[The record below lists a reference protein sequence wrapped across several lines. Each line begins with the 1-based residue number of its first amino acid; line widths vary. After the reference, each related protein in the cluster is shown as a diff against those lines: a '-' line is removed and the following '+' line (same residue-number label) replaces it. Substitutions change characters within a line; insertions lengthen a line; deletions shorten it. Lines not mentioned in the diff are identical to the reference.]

1 MTVEA
6 IRLENFMAF
15 ADTGWIELKPITL
28 LFGRNS
34 SGKSAIIR
42 ALRFL
47 RQSLDEKADSDNGVL
62 KFTAEYGVNLGSYEE
77 TIHGGGQYKERIMCF
92 HFRCAIPEASDM
104 VRKEINIWRQE
115 NNLPSI
121 VAGGQDS
128 LSLAISFART
138 PSNTA
143 ELIGIE
149 LSCNWHIL
157 NDQDSQ
163 VLLLAQLLDENT
175 RKEVNY
181 DKWWLDTDL
190 PNWFAQDW
198 RFTTFHFQHNFLPD
212 LQEAPVVVLK
222 QVFNHLAESI
232 STFLKSIEY
241 LGPIRPDPQRIY
253 FLDEIGRQR
262 WRQKGWGAFVDLLED
277 RLGETLE
284 DLGKWLKYLK
294 LGKQILSPINK
305 VAYKDAFIASVEIEE
320 FEEDSNKSSS
330 VYPTLLNM
338 GFGTSQIFPII
349 VHAVTLR
356 QRANTE
362 QPVYVVIEQPELHL
376 HPQAQAR
383 LADIFIKML
392 FNNDNNDNTE
402 ARYQIRFLL
411 ETHSEHLMLR
421 FRRRIAETTF
431 DALDPKH
438 PAFPSNEDFHFYKEN
453 FGLVYL
459 ERRDG
464 ASMVEYVNVDHRG
477 QMVDPS
483 TEFRIFFDD
492 DYKEVEFLAD
502 AKMAILNIEYGNT
515 HSS

>member
-15 ADTGWIELKPITL
+15 ADTGWIELQSITL

-47 RQSLDEKADSDNGVL
+47 RQNLDEEADYSDNGIL
-62 KFTAEYGVNLGSYEE
+62 KFVAEYGVDLGSFDE
-77 TIHGGGQYKERIMCF
+77 TIHGGEKYNKRIMRF
-92 HFRCAIPEASDM
+92 HFRCAVPEASDM

-121 VAGGQDS
+121 VAGEQDF

-138 PSNTA
+138 PSNTT

-149 LSCNWHIL
+149 LTCNWHIL

-163 VLLLAQLLDENT
+163 ILLLAQLLDEDT

-181 DKWWLDTDL
+181 DEWWLDTDL

-198 RFTTFHFQHNFLPD
+198 RFTTFHFQYNFLPD
-212 LQEAPVVVLK
+212 LQEAPVEVLK
-222 QVFNHLAESI
+222 QVFSYLAESI

-262 WRQKGWGAFVDLLED
+262 WRQQGWGAFVDLLED

-284 DLGKWLKYLK
+284 DLGKWLKYLE

-305 VAYKDAFIASVEIEE
+305 TAYKDAFIASVEIEE

-338 GFGTSQIFPII
+338 GFGTSQIIPII

-383 LADIFIKML
+383 LADVFIKML
-392 FNNDNNDNTE
+392 LNDKNIE
-402 ARYQIRFLL
+402 GRYQVRFLL

-431 DALDPKH
+431 DILDSNH
-438 PAFPSNEDFHFYKEN
+438 AAFPSNEDFHFYKEN

-459 ERRDG
+459 ERKEG
-464 ASMVEYVNVDHRG
+464 VSKVEYINVDHRG

-492 DYKEVEFLAD
+492 DYKEVESLAD